1 VNVLSIDSIVN
12 HDLEDIKKFSSGKDV
27 LAEIKRK
34 TYENFQ
40 ILREKRLCGDMTTT
54 TNKRIQWNDMNVRAP
69 PMTKHGYRSKF
80 EKIEKRL
87 SKKFKVYV
95 THKTLVSE
103 QTKVSTQAGYNKSHK
118 RTCEEI
124 KALIVYFENLIT
136 EIKSADTLTIEEK
149 SELILFARPLH
160 HQFLLFKIESIP
172 KKENRKRGIEIPE
185 CIKLLRQKK

>member
-1 VNVLSIDSIVN
+1 
-12 HDLEDIKKFSSGKDV
+12 
-27 LAEIKRK
+27 
-34 TYENFQ
+34 
-40 ILREKRLCGDMTTT
+40 
-54 TNKRIQWNDMNVRAP
+54 MNVRAP

-124 KALIVYFENLIT
+124 KALIVYFDNLIT
-136 EIKSADTLTIEEK
+136 EIKLADTLTIDEK
-149 SELILFARPLH
+149 ELILFASRIYNDYNY
-160 HQFLLFKIESIP
+160 QFIFFVSI
-172 KKENRKRGIEIPE
+172 I
-185 CIKLLRQKK
+185 